1 MNKYALIGFLLCLAG
16 GVIIGFQKIG
26 EMMEREDQWDTLSID
41 GMLTEEHLNA
51 IQGMDAGILKDT
63 VDFLI
68 TSPPQRLRRIL
79 VRLQGTSTGAYREYV
94 PVDVTP

>member
-68 TSPPQRLRRIL
+68 TSPLWMELMVVGGVFLLISGFIKR
-79 VRLQGTSTGAYREYV
+79 
-94 PVDVTP
+94 